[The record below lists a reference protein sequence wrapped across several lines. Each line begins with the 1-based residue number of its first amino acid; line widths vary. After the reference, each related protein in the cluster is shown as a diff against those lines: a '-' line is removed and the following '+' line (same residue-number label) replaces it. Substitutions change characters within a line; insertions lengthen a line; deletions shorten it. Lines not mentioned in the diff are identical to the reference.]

1 MVAPKRPR
9 VTRWHGIKK
18 FGVGD
23 RRGLGPLPISIPGTV
38 VLNSR
43 PGGGKSHL
51 IEYLIYMN
59 RGLFSH
65 GIVFSKSIF
74 RKGNM
79 AYIPDYDGSPENKR
93 KYMNFKHAKFDP
105 TKLQALLDLQASY
118 PDEERPLAFVIVDD
132 ELSTPH
138 MWDCSATIDAAT
150 MYRHYN
156 IVMFISTQY
165 VNKVCTTIRECASQ
179 VGLFH
184 MDTLR
189 AINAAW
195 EAYGQVEFDKYQP
208 FKEWLDNNTNPDKGR
223 RFHFCWKD
231 KSEGTPWRVCLAPAK
246 IPRFRLEY
254 GQRAAARATRGT
266 KRKGA
271 SSRKRAAKRSNT
283 VPPIG
288 ANFAQLMDH
297 VSSFDDGR
305 DPCAEKTCHNGA
317 PGIFFDEALG

>member
-1 MVAPKRPR
+1 MVAPRRSR
-9 VTRWHGIKK
+9 VTRWRGIKK

-51 IEYLIYMN
+51 IEYLIYQN

-79 AYIPDYDGSPENKR
+79 SYIPDYDGSPEMKR
-93 KYMNFKHAKFDP
+93 RYLNFKHAKFDEN
-105 TKLQALLDLQASY
+105 KLQALLDLQASY
-118 PDEERPLAFVIVDD
+118 PDEERPLAFVIIDD

-156 IVMFISTQY
+156 IVMFICTQY

-179 VGLFH
+179 VGLYH

-208 FKEWLDNNTNPDKGR
+208 FKQWLDANTNPDKGK

-231 KSEGTPWRVCLAPAK
+231 KAEGTPWRVCIAPAT
-246 IPRFRLEY
+246 IPKFRLDY
-254 GQRAAARATRGT
+254 GRREDSSARN
-266 KRKGA
+266 KRKRGGKDG
-271 SSRKRAAKRSNT
+271 RKRSAKRQKT
-283 VPPIG
+283 APPVG
-288 ANFAQLMDH
+288 RNFDVLFDH
-297 VSSFDDGR
+297 VKSMDNGK
-305 DPCAEKTCHNGA
+305 DPYAEKTCHDEA
-317 PGIFFDEALG
+317 PRIFFDEGRG